1 MQRWS
6 GQPALTERKN
16 MSFYE
21 TVFIARQDLSPTQVD
36 TLIEDYRKIIESF
49 KGKITKTEYWGLKK
63 FAYPIKKNPRGH
75 YALLNISAPK
85 EAIAEMERQM
95 RLNEDVV
102 RHLTLKVEAL
112 DENPSV
118 MMKYVKNNYGAYGPT
133 GPANSIV
140 E

>member
-1 MQRWS
+1 
-6 GQPALTERKN
+6 

-36 TLIEDYRKIIESF
+36 ALIDGYKKIMDEY

-63 FAYPIKKNPRGH
+63 FAYPINKNPRGH
-75 YALLNISAPK
+75 YALLNIEAPT
-85 EAIAEMERQM
+85 EAIQEMERQM

-102 RHLTLKVEAL
+102 RYMSIKVEEL

>member
-1 MQRWS
+1 
-6 GQPALTERKN
+6 

-36 TLIEDYRKIIESF
+36 ALIDGYKKIMDEY

-63 FAYPIKKNPRGH
+63 FAYPINKNSRGH
-75 YALLNISAPK
+75 YALLNIQAPA
-85 EAIAEMERQM
+85 EAIQEMERQM

-102 RHLTLKVEAL
+102 RYMSIKVEGL